1 VVWRPLIHT
10 VTTLKPSS
18 SAMERNRLVLPDPL
32 APFIKTEICIAFVR
46 VALTRQDDKKSRSL
60 VEAVELNAG
69 GA

>member
-1 VVWRPLIHT
+1 
-10 VTTLKPSS
+10 
-18 SAMERNRLVLPDPL
+18 MERNRLVLPDPL